1 MSEWCVCHFHH
12 FHAQVPPRGA
22 ASDDQPESRVTAGRW
37 GDVAAAAGEAEAS
50 AEDGVRTEVEAEAAV
65 AVEASGMS
73 SVCAERV
80 RRASKM

>member
-1 MSEWCVCHFHH
+1 MAKNCTAWFPVDGPDAVSCR
-12 FHAQVPPRGA
+12 AGA
-22 ASDDQPESRVTAGRW
+22 AVRRGV
-37 GDVAAAAGEAEAS
+37 GDGAQGAAAGEAEAS

-80 RRASKM
+80 RRASK